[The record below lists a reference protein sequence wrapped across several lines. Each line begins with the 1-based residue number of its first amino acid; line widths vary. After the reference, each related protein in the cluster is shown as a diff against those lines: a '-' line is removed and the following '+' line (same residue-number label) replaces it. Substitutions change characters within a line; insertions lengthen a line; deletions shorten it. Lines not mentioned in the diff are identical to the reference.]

1 MDASRLVG
9 GGFNKQ
15 RKLWTKLV
23 LGSRRM
29 SRSLHLTTRIVSLYK
44 GLGGGQSDT
53 QSDGL
58 KNALLSPDCV
68 LEVAPVWE
76 TWEACIFQGQGP
88 GPGGGLTRDHIPLMN
103 SSKRNFRALC
113 HPTAGKA
120 KTTP

>member
-15 RKLWTKLV
+15 RKLCTKLV

-44 GLGGGQSDT
+44 GLCGVQPDT

-58 KNALLSPDCV
+58 KNTLLSPDCV

-88 GPGGGLTRDHIPLMN
+88 GRGLTRDHTPLMN